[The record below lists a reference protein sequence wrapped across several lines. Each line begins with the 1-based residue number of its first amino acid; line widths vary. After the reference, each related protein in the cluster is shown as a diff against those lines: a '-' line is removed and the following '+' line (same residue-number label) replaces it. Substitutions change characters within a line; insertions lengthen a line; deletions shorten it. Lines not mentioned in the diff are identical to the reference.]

1 MTTHDRGPSPL
12 YAHLHARLPGLAGR
26 SHRLSAPLVAVA
38 VALVGVTTAAAARAE
53 TPGEVKLPLAQ
64 YQALL
69 RDAQRGDGPK
79 AAWSPGDVRVELPS
93 TSGRYAEVAVSARV
107 TLVGDGPA
115 EIPLLPA
122 DAILS
127 AVTVDGSTAALVRRN
142 GFQLIAYTKSRRQFS
157 VEVRYRAPSQVSA
170 AGGAYAVIPL
180 PPLPSAS
187 YTVDGS
193 NTGQEVDVWPG
204 TGEPGETVS
213 GQLPGTLAMVVRWG
227 AGLRGYVLRR
237 AGYEVAPDA
246 SGDGVDVTLS
256 LEVLVTAARAAVPVV
271 STDVALLDATEG
283 QGALTTRVADDWQ
296 QVLVVGKGRHAV
308 KVRFRQS
315 IDRSQGQPQ
324 VALTLAGA
332 PMTRVQATV
341 PGKRAIQF
349 EPAVPAV
356 TTHEAGDAPGPQAGE
371 DPSAD
376 DADAGHTTAVA
387 DLPPIDELTLR
398 WTEALSK
405 PEDAT
410 KVNAETFQLVH
421 VDEGVLRSTVH
432 VRYDIIRGKTKQF
445 AVAIPEGAV
454 LYKVSGDQ
462 VEKWPVYSATE
473 DEPRQA
479 RIMLSQ
485 ERQGAYELTLE
496 LQVALGS
503 KRGEDAGPLSVPV
516 VRPLDPEFQTGVVAL
531 FDGDKVGFGPADAPA
546 PYIKGGE
553 NDLPVDIRQALDD
566 KPGQVFRHT
575 GAPGPMTAPIVEA
588 KAREVRFDARVNTL
602 YVLKEG
608 VLVGNASLLV
618 EIKSGRRDTL
628 RVTLPKAVKPLT
640 WNAPSLAK
648 HPEVVTPAEGDPA
661 KPASAK
667 GETTYEIKFTAALEG
682 AIQIDLEFEEL
693 LDKQLAELKL
703 PAVRV
708 VGADV
713 EEGAFGLVADS
724 GIEVTPGEAADLRR
738 VDNHELPKA
747 VRLRSQ
753 REILLGYRYAR
764 APWSLTLGI
773 KRHEVVETL
782 KAFAT
787 HAWFE
792 TIVFADG
799 HMKTA
804 ATYDILN
811 DRQQYLRLTMP
822 AHYTLLQVVAG
833 GAAIKANRDGDALTI
848 PLPKSQETTVT
859 VVYEVARGADED
871 GQAEALGAF
880 GSVELLAPRADLR
893 TSDVQWLIR
902 TPRELA
908 LFAKDTDLREASA
921 DLYRPPGDLDED
933 VSVLIRLPD
942 EAEYRADLFTAEELR
957 PEQPPARVALS
968 FAATSGNWVGLLVG
982 LVGLLLLVLVIRR
995 RAAGRRLG
1003 LSGWLMAALG
1013 LAAVALKSMAWGLDG
1028 TEIALGLVVLVGVAY
1043 VARRA
1048 SSQSRGRLLG
1058 GHDED
1063 ARGDEP

>member
-12 YAHLHARLPGLAGR
+12 YAVSSPAAGLARRGLLRRLPLALAMGLA
-26 SHRLSAPLVAVA
+26 
-38 VALVGVTTAAAARAE
+38 ALMTASAARAE
-53 TPGEVKLPLAQ
+53 ASGSPGEVKLPLAQ
-64 YQALL
+64 YETLL
-69 RDAQRGDGPK
+69 RHAQRGDGPK
-79 AAWSPGDVRVELPS
+79 AAWSAGQVNVELP
-93 TSGRYAEVAVSARV
+93 GAHGHYVDVNVSARV
-107 TLVGDGPA
+107 TLVGEGPA

-127 AVTVDGSTAALVRRN
+127 EITVDGSAAALVRRD
-142 GFQLIAYTKSRRQFS
+142 GFQLIAHTGSRRQLD
-157 VEVRYRAPSQVSA
+157 VEVRYRAPVQVSA
-170 AGGAYAVIPL
+170 AGGAYSVIPL

-187 YTVDGS
+187 YAVDGS
-193 NTGQEVDVWPG
+193 STGQEVDVWPG

-213 GQLPGTLAMVVRWG
+213 GELPATLAMVVRWG
-227 AGLRGYVLRR
+227 AGLRGYTLRR
-237 AGYEVAPDA
+237 AGYTVAPDA
-246 SGDGVDVTLS
+246 SGDGVDITLS
-256 LEVLVTAARAAVPVV
+256 LDVLVTAARAAVPVV

-283 QGALTTRVADDWQ
+283 AKPLTTRVSDDWQ
-296 QVLVVGKGRHAV
+296 EVLLTGKGRHAIE
-308 KVRFRQS
+308 VRFRQA
-315 IDRSQGQPQ
+315 IDRTQGQPQ
-324 VALTLAGA
+324 VTLALAGA
-332 PMTRVQATV
+332 PMTRVRATV

-349 EPAVPAV
+349 EPPVPAV
-356 TTHEAGDAPGPQAGE
+356 TTHEGAGAA
-371 DPSAD
+371 SAE

-410 KVNAETFQLVH
+410 KINAETYQLVH

-432 VRYDIIRGKTKQF
+432 IRYDIIRGKTKQL
-445 AVAIPEGAV
+445 AVALPEGAV

-462 VEKWPVYSATE
+462 VEKWPVYPAT
-473 DEPRQA
+473 DDAPRQA

-485 ERQGAYELTLE
+485 EREGAYELTLE
-496 LQVALGS
+496 LQVALTA
-503 KRGEDAGPLSVPV
+503 KRGEDTGPLSLPIVK
-516 VRPLDPEFQTGVVAL
+516 PLDPEFQTGVVAL

-553 NDLPVDIRQALDD
+553 NDLPVDIRQALTD

-575 GAPGPMTAPIVEA
+575 GAPGPVRAPIVEA
-588 KAREVRFDARVNTL
+588 KAREVRFDARVHTL

-618 EIKSGRRDTL
+618 EIKSGRRDLL

-648 HPEVVTPAEGDPA
+648 HPEAVTPAAGDGAPA
-661 KPASAK
+661 HGDADL
-667 GETTYEIKFTAALEG
+667 TTYEIKFTQALEG

-693 LDKQLAELKL
+693 LDKKLSELRL
-703 PAVRV
+703 PAVGV

-713 EEGAFGLVADS
+713 EEGAFGIVADS
-724 GIEVTPGEAADLRR
+724 GIEVTPGEAVDLRR

-747 VRLRSQ
+747 VRLRSD

-782 KAFAT
+782 KALAT
-787 HAWFE
+787 HAWLE
-792 TIVFADG
+792 TIVFTDG

-822 AHYTLLQVVAG
+822 AHYTLLQVFAG
-833 GAAIKANRDGDALTI
+833 GAPLKANRDGDALTI
-848 PLPKSQETTVT
+848 PLPKGQETTVT
-859 VVYEVARGADED
+859 VVFEVARDAGDD
-871 GQAEALGAF
+871 GQAEPLGAF
-880 GSVELLAPRADLR
+880 GSVELIAPRADLR
-893 TSDVQWLIR
+893 TSDVQWLVR

-908 LFAKDTDLREASA
+908 LFGTDTELRELSP
-921 DLYRPPGDLDED
+921 DFYRPPSDLADE

-942 EAEYRADLFTAEELR
+942 EAEYRAELFTAEELR

-968 FAATSGNWVGLLVG
+968 YAATSGNWAGA
-982 LVGLLLLVLVIRR
+982 LVGLLGLFLLALVIRR
-995 RAAGRRLG
+995 RAAGRTLG
-1003 LSGWLMAALG
+1003 LGGWLMAALG

-1028 TEIALGLVVLVGVAY
+1028 TESAIGLLVLVGVAY
-1043 VARRA
+1043 ATRRA
-1048 SSQSRGRLLG
+1048 SARSRGRLLG
-1058 GHDED
+1058 G
-1063 ARGDEP
+1063 DEPHDLPGDTP